1 MKNPKKKPGEVE
13 AKQLIRLIP
22 PASRKS
28 CKHRWRLVPR
38 AKALNAAFKARL
50 RCEKR
55 RGDAAASS
63 EKIEGS
69 FIFLKDIFEGVK
81 KQKQKKICQK
91 HLHFLL

>member
-1 MKNPKKKPGEVE
+1 MKNPKKIPGQVE

-28 CKHRWRLVPR
+28 CKHRWRLVAR
-38 AKALNAAFKARL
+38 AKALKAAFKARL

-55 RGDAAASS
+55 RGDADASS

-69 FIFLKDIFEGVK
+69 FIFLKDIFGVK

-91 HLHFLL
+91 HLPFLL